1 MKMQNRF
8 EMKGENFVHSVLN
21 YIDILFE
28 HGDDDYDEGL
38 VGILRTI
45 SHGNCIKY
53 CSSKV
58 T

>member
-1 MKMQNRF
+1 MQNRF
-8 EMKGENFVHSVLN
+8 EMKGENFVNSVFN
-21 YIDILFE
+21 YIDIIFE
-28 HGDDDYDEGL
+28 HGGDDYDEGL